1 MKRGGVFLLGC
12 CLIIPS
18 AAWSAD
24 SFDYA
29 AFPPGFY
36 MADYPAYYSA
46 HEVTDKDGHT
56 LIANLGLRSYIN
68 VVKFALYGKDPFF
81 KRPLQVTAVLPS
93 GRVEMLNEHAVG
105 FGDLTVV
112 AGYWPIVKESLGIGT
127 GPGCYVDMPTGKYSA
142 TRLANIGNN
151 YWRVRPT
158 WVFSRFVFPYDIETA
173 LTYNIY
179 FQNPATKVRNGNEI
193 VFESYFGRFVSPRFM
208 LGGHF
213 NYITG
218 FDKELN
224 GARLP
229 DTRVRQFQAGPSVT
243 FLTSQFSN
251 VMVKVLTDFGSRNTA
266 KGILWFLRVGWKVL

>member
-1 MKRGGVFLLGC
+1 MLQGVVLAFGLSA
-12 CLIIPS
+12 PS
-18 AAWSAD
+18 ALRAAD
-24 SFDYA
+24 SLDYV

-56 LIANLGLRSYIN
+56 LIPNLGLRSYIN
-68 VVKFALYGKDPFF
+68 VVKFAVYAKDPVF
-81 KRPLQVTAVLPS
+81 KKPIQLTAVVPF
-93 GRVEMLNEHAVG
+93 GRVEMLNQHAVG
-105 FGDLTVV
+105 FGDLTMVL
-112 AGYWPIVKESLGIGT
+112 GYWPIVKESLGIGS
-127 GPGCYVDMPTGKYSA
+127 GPGCYVDMPTGKYDA

-158 WVFSRFVFPYDIETA
+158 WVFSRFVFPYDVETS

-179 FQNPATKVRNGNEI
+179 FENPATKVRNGNELA
-193 VFESYFGRFVSPRFM
+193 FDSFFGRFVSPRFM

-213 NYITG
+213 NYLTG
-218 FDKELN
+218 LDKELN

-243 FLTSQFSN
+243 FLSSRYSN
-251 VMVKVLTDFGSRNTA
+251 VMAKVLADFGSRNTA
-266 KGILWFLRVGWKVL
+266 KGVLLFLRAGWKVL